1 MEIKKKKGRKK
12 LAGLA
17 NRALIRSLSRLRF
30 NRGVVQS
37 NQPTPPPS
45 GAETN
50 DLQVEHDL
58 TFKWLQQDRPRL
70 FFPLHAPSP
79 FPSPARAR
87 KKTNLPLTRE
97 YKC

>member
-1 MEIKKKKGRKK
+1 MEIKKKKKKKKK

-37 NQPTPPPS
+37 NQRTPPPN

-70 FFPLHAPSP
+70 FFPLLSPLFSAP
-79 FPSPARAR
+79 
-87 KKTNLPLTRE
+87 
-97 YKC
+97 